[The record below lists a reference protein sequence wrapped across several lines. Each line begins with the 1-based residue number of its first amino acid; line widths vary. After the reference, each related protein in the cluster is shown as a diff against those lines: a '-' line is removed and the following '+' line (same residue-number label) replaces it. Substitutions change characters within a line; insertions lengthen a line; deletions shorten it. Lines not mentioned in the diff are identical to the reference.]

1 MLSKLLPSKAID
13 FPLFAIA
20 PFFFWG
26 TAMVAMKGVMP
37 HTEPFF
43 MAGWRILPAGVLV
56 LLAAV
61 LAKRTQP
68 VGWKAWMW
76 ILLFAVVDGACFQ
89 GFLAMGLQK
98 TGAGLGSVTID
109 SQPLIVAVLCRFL
122 FGETIGLWGWL
133 GLTVG
138 ICGISLIGLPTPWIE
153 NIWQGNFHNIAWET
167 FTEHGQW
174 LMLLAAL
181 SMALGTVLI
190 RGVCRHADPVVATGW
205 HMVFGGIPLFWLSW
219 QTESQPW
226 LDLTVGDWMALG
238 YATVFGSAV
247 AYGLFFFYAS
257 RRNLTSLS
265 ALTFLTPVFAL
276 LFARLFLAET
286 LTLWQ
291 QIGVGSTLVSIYL
304 INQRHAIARY
314 MDTFGIWRIWRSW
327 RWNHT
332 HPTGNSVE
340 PDSADKEATATSETT
355 KVATSSLRDR

>member
-1 MLSKLLPSKAID
+1 
-13 FPLFAIA
+13 
-20 PFFFWG
+20 
-26 TAMVAMKGVMP
+26 MVAMKGVMP

-61 LAKRTQP
+61 LAKRAQP

-109 SQPLIVAVLCRFL
+109 SQPLIVAILCRFL
-122 FGETIGLWGWL
+122 FGETIGWWGWL
-133 GLTVG
+133 GLTIG
-138 ICGISLIGLPTPWIE
+138 IFGISLIGLPTPWIE

-190 RGVCRHADPVVATGW
+190 RGVCRHVDPVVATGW

-226 LDLTVGDWMALG
+226 LDLTFGDWMALG
-238 YATVFGSAV
+238 YATVFGSAI

-314 MDTFGIWRIWRSW
+314 IDSFGIWQIWKSW

-332 HPTGNSVE
+332 HPTGHSVE
-340 PDSADKEATATSETT
+340 PDSADKEATATSKTT
-355 KVATSSLRDR
+355 KVATSSWRDR